1 MLIPG
6 LHIEKFTFSG
16 TSDFRPY
23 YEGYLKKAQ
32 KKLGE
37 HADGSRIDAEIA
49 LLMRLDGYDINTSI
63 NTILNES
70 KWAEQRTTREAKL
83 EYASRI
89 ARVSFGTR
97 GDVTIAKMKT
107 EEERRKRSTSR
118 KEESEDYA
126 PSPRIR

>member
-1 MLIPG
+1 MLVPG

-23 YEGYLKKAQ
+23 YEGYLQKAQ

-37 HADGSRIDAEIA
+37 NADGSRIDAEIA
-49 LLMRLDGYDINTSI
+49 LRMRLDGYDVNTSI

-70 KWAEQRTTREAKL
+70 KWAKLRTTREERL

-89 ARVSFGTR
+89 ARVSFGTV
-97 GDVTIAKMKT
+97 GDVTIARLKA
-107 EEERRKRSTSR
+107 EEERRKRNTSR
-118 KEESEDYA
+118 TEESEGCA
-126 PSPRIR
+126 PSPRMR

>member
-1 MLIPG
+1 MRNSL
-6 LHIEKFTFSG
+6 FSG

-23 YEGYLKKAQ
+23 YEGYLQKAQ

-49 LLMRLDGYDINTSI
+49 LRMRLDGYDVNTSI

-89 ARVSFGTR
+89 ARASFGTV
-97 GDVTIAKMKT
+97 GDVTIARLKV
-107 EEERRKRSTSR
+107 EEERRKRNTSR
-118 KEESEDYA
+118 TEESEGCA
-126 PSPRIR
+126 SSPRMR

>member
-1 MLIPG
+1 MC
-6 LHIEKFTFSG
+6 
-16 TSDFRPY
+16 
-23 YEGYLKKAQ
+23 
-32 KKLGE
+32 
-37 HADGSRIDAEIA
+37 
-49 LLMRLDGYDINTSI
+49 LDGYDINTSI

-70 KWAEQRTTREAKL
+70 KWAKLRTTREERL